1 MRWHPE
7 LDAQRQ
13 QNRMIAIVGMQ
24 TKRIPQVDPL
34 LGAALI
40 NFGAV
45 PITNRNQPKVVDFAD
60 DSKIVADLQIRN
72 GKNKKTLVSEH
83 AGQCFSFGFIEVVQ
97 APGFGLSKATTFESW
112 RDILDRRNSPSA
124 VC

>member
-72 GKNKKTLVSEH
+72 GKNKKNT
-83 AGQCFSFGFIEVVQ
+83 C
-97 APGFGLSKATTFESW
+97 
-112 RDILDRRNSPSA
+112 
-124 VC
+124 